1 MIRIIILVLLG
12 NLLLFGLYLFIGG
25 SIKNIKEI
33 SYKKNLL
40 LICLDFGATIFA
52 AIFIERFD
60 IVLILLMLIQGIIL
74 LREAKQEYISVK
86 IIKSIGYIMV
96 MIIVELIGL
105 YCSERHLEKTGHFI
119 RQYYSDAVINLLLLL
134 CLTALLL
141 LCVYQMYRAKRKRQ
155 KGVWVLVGIRIILE
169 IIILHTGVFLTFEKG
184 LNIRNVLLGM
194 ISIFADYLIYVVVV
208 CMLENT
214 KESDKDQRQDIQMN
228 SYEYYTNMEEEQR
241 KVRKMYHDMK
251 NQIMIYENTEGLKD
265 VFSPMLDKLKTME
278 RLHHTG
284 CRPLD
289 MLLFNGERLAKEK
302 NIEFEAVISEGCF
315 SFMKDEDV
323 SVIFSNAIMN
333 AIEACEKLN
342 AGPKKIQIKA
352 GANREDVMLY
362 IKNSVSTERS
372 KGRFATDKS
381 DKKSHGIGLTSIR
394 ETVEKYDGYISVIE
408 EDRTVQL
415 AIIFAGKEKYGKE

>member
-1 MIRIIILVLLG
+1 MMRVIILVLLG
-12 NLLLFGLYLFIGG
+12 NILLFGLYLFIGG

-33 SYKKNLL
+33 SFKKNLL

-60 IVLILLMLIQGIIL
+60 IVLVLLMLIEGIIL

-86 IIKSIGYIMV
+86 LIKSIGYIMV

-105 YCSERHLEKTGHFI
+105 YCSERHLEKEGHFI
-119 RQYYSDAVINLLLLL
+119 RQYYGDVVINLLLLL

-141 LCVYQMYRAKRKRQ
+141 LCVYQMYQAKRKRQ

-169 IIILHTGVFLTFEKG
+169 IITLHIGVFLTFEKG
-184 LNIRNVLLGM
+184 LNIRNALLGM

-214 KESDKDQRQDIQMN
+214 KESEQDQRQDIRMN

-265 VFSPMLDKLKTME
+265 VFSPMLDKLKAME
-278 RLHHTG
+278 RFHYTG

-289 MLLFNGERLAKEK
+289 MLLFNGERLAKDK
-302 NIEFEAVISEGCF
+302 GIEFEAVISEGCF

-333 AIEACEKLN
+333 AMEACEKIN

-352 GANREDVMLY
+352 GANKGDVMLY

-394 ETVEKYDGYISVIE
+394 EIVEKYDGYISVIE
-408 EDRTVQL
+408 EDSTVQL
-415 AIIFAGKEKYGKE
+415 AIIFAGKEKYGK